1 MDVCSKGRMGV
12 EVPMS
17 LSVFL
22 LATLSMSG
30 CTQSGMQKKV
40 GPAPSFI
47 ASTDEHF
54 VARGRYLA
62 ENVTGVL
69 DVTTLNE
76 EVYARPVEGTEG
88 MGVRGGCYRTEK
100 GLTAGN
106 ITPFGIGEGLMVRSC
121 TPRLRASTDG
131 YAMFPVMPYPIFS
144 KLTES
149 DAKAIVLSAHTEP
162 VESPPTTRRLSVIL
176 TKVAN
181 KTAAPPEWSVP
192 PGVNDVLAKGEY
204 LATAA
209 GCVYCH
215 TPDKGSTPDDT
226 MFLAGGRTFKMAMG
240 TSVAPNITP
249 AEGRG
254 IGYWSEEDFLNKFRG
269 FRSDSAHKREAGPSD
284 PNTVMP
290 WFELAGMT
298 DDDLS
303 AVWVFLQ
310 AQTPNDNEVVET
322 WIAH

>member
-1 MDVCSKGRMGV
+1 MGG

-22 LATLSMSG
+22 LASISLSG

-62 ENVTGVL
+62 ENVTGCIGCHS
-69 DVTTLNE
+69 TLNE
-76 EVYARPVEGTEG
+76 EVYARPVVEGSEG
-88 MGVRGGCYRTEK
+88 MGGQTWPLSDGHL
-100 GLTAGN
+100 GMLTAGN
-106 ITPFGIGEGLMVRSC
+106 ITPFGVGDWTDGEILHAVSAGIHK
-121 TPRLRASTDG
+121 DG
-131 YAMFPVMPYPIFS
+131 YAMFPVMPYPTFA

-149 DAKAIVLSAHTEP
+149 DAKAIVSYLRTLKS
-162 VESPPTTRRLSVIL
+162 VESPPATRRLSVVL

-192 PGVNDVLAKGEY
+192 PGVNDILAKGEY
-204 LATAA
+204 LANAA
-209 GCVYCH
+209 GCVSCH
-215 TPDKGSTPDDT
+215 TPDKGNARDET
-226 MFLAGGRTFKMAMG
+226 MLMAGGRTFKMAMG
-240 TSVAPNITP
+240 TSVASNITP

-254 IGYWSEEDFLNKFRG
+254 IGYWSEDDFLNKFKR
-269 FRSDSAHKREAGPSD
+269 FRDESAYQREAGPSD

-298 DDDLS
+298 DDDLK
-303 AVWVFLQ
+303 AIWVFLQ
-310 AQTPNDNEVVET
+310 AQAPHDNEVSET